1 MQCRARRGSRQRD
14 VLCVQAAAASRPG
27 KKRRRRRGCMSCP
40 ALGARGREYGRT
52 GARVTRAGRSG
63 IPRHG
68 TAPSGGRPMLCSF
81 RHRPT
86 AALPIQPASEWSATP
101 PATCAR
107 GQSPDSVRLS
117 RVGGSQW
124 HLPGRHRGLGQ
135 DRDRHRSQ
143 WGWTHATQ
151 RSAHRPRGHGHSASA
166 HCPVP
171 SARDGTS
178 DGLSVRECSPA
189 CLPGRAG
196 PTIVSCNSKRQRQKA
211 DVRVRSPACLGCGLA
226 SKATANCKRRCLAPN
241 APDALR
247 CIALRRR
254 RVACHADTTLTLPA

>member
-27 KKRRRRRGCMSCP
+27 KKATTTWMHVLSGPRG
-40 ALGARGREYGRT
+40 AWEYGRT

-124 HLPGRHRGLGQ
+124 HLPGRHRGLGR

-143 WGWTHATQ
+143 WTWTHATQ
-151 RSAHRPRGHGHSASA
+151 RSAAPTAHGVTATRL
-166 HCPVP
+166 VP
-171 SARDGTS
+171 
-178 DGLSVRECSPA
+178 
-189 CLPGRAG
+189 
-196 PTIVSCNSKRQRQKA
+196 
-211 DVRVRSPACLGCGLA
+211 
-226 SKATANCKRRCLAPN
+226 TAQC
-241 APDALR
+241 
-247 CIALRRR
+247 
-254 RVACHADTTLTLPA
+254 T

>member
-27 KKRRRRRGCMSCP
+27 KKATTTWMHVLSGPRG
-40 ALGARGREYGRT
+40 AWEYGRT

-124 HLPGRHRGLGQ
+124 HLPGRHRGLGR

-166 HCPVP
+166 QC
-171 SARDGTS
+171 T
-178 DGLSVRECSPA
+178 
-189 CLPGRAG
+189 
-196 PTIVSCNSKRQRQKA
+196 
-211 DVRVRSPACLGCGLA
+211 
-226 SKATANCKRRCLAPN
+226 
-241 APDALR
+241 
-247 CIALRRR
+247 
-254 RVACHADTTLTLPA
+254 